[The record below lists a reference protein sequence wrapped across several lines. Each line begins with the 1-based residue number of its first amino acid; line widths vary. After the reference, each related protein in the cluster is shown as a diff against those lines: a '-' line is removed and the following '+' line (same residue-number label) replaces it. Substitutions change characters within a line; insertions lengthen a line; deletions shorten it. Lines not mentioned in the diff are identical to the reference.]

1 MKLKKIFSAGNA
13 VLGLLLALVPFCLAP
28 VCSSLSAGGGHMK
41 CWYSAVFITA
51 VGAML
56 CAASLVSLLCG
67 SRGVFTVLLLGTAAA
82 AAVWLAPDGV
92 IPVNGCGWCM
102 APAHACRALTRPL
115 VLKAAAVLAL
125 LDLSGLTLLFIKG
138 GSR

>member
-1 MKLKKIFSAGNA
+1 MRG
-13 VLGLLLALVPFCLAP
+13 
-28 VCSSLSAGGGHMK
+28 
-41 CWYSAVFITA
+41 
-51 VGAML
+51 
-56 CAASLVSLLCG
+56 
-67 SRGVFTVLLLGTAAA
+67 RGVFTVLLLGTAAA

-115 VLKAAAVLAL
+115 VLKAAAALAL
-125 LDLSGLTLLFIKG
+125 LDLGGLTLLFIKG